1 MARPLD
7 RLRPSDQSPQRNG
20 SGAPRSLFDI
30 LHVTVP
36 PLESVLEGQDGYMT
50 WLHIFTLIGGL
61 GAFLFGMKYMGD
73 GLEAAAGPK
82 MNNMLE
88 KLTRN
93 PLLGFL
99 VGTVVTA
106 VIQSSSATT
115 VMVMGF
121 LNAGIMDL
129 AQATGVIIGANI
141 GTTMT
146 SILIA
151 LDVSAISPICIF
163 AGAAL
168 LLYSKRANKRHIG
181 QIILGFGILFQG
193 LHTMSG
199 AMSVLKEMEAFQ
211 RFITTASNP
220 FLGVLVGAVMCA
232 VIQSSS
238 AGVGVL
244 QALALQ
250 GLMPI
255 HFASYLICGINIGS
269 AAPPFLAAINAK
281 NNAKRA
287 SFIYFFY
294 NIFGTLLF
302 VPITMFTPYTAWLEK
317 LFPGNEVVQVAACHI
332 IFKLVTALVLLPF
345 TRAIVRLSYRVIPKQ
360 KHEGERRLLYIDQ
373 NLNTSP
379 GVMLLQLQKEVKRMA
394 ELVRDN
400 FVLSSEG
407 LLADNLDEAHKV
419 RDQEEMINFLNHAI
433 TDYLVKVNALELPD
447 DVSEYI
453 GRLFHVINDL
463 ERIGDHALNLIERT
477 ESCLEKGLIYSET
490 ARKEIESIYE
500 NSLLLFD
507 CAIGAFLNGELS
519 DEEELRLHSLE
530 ENIDQ
535 LTLESQDSHIIR
547 LRAKECHTEPGI
559 IFVKV
564 LHDLERVGDHSYN
577 IAWAAKA
584 HANLLREV

>member
-1 MARPLD
+1 M
-7 RLRPSDQSPQRNG
+7 S
-20 SGAPRSLFDI
+20 
-30 LHVTVP
+30 
-36 PLESVLEGQDGYMT
+36 
-50 WLHIFTLIGGL
+50 WLNIFTLIGGL

-82 MNNMLE
+82 MNNLLE

-151 LDVSAISPICIF
+151 LDVSAISPVCIF
-163 AGAAL
+163 LGAAM
-168 LLYSKRANKRHIG
+168 LLYSKRAKKKHIG

-199 AMSVLKEMEAFQ
+199 AMSVLKEMESFQ
-211 RFITTASNP
+211 NFITTANNP
-220 FLGVLVGAVMCA
+220 IVGVLVGTAMCA
-232 VIQSSS
+232 IIQSSS

-269 AAPPFLAAINAK
+269 AVPPFLAAINAK

-294 NIFGTLLF
+294 NIFGALLF
-302 VPITMFTPYTAWLEK
+302 VPITMFTPYTEWLNR

-332 IFKLVTALVLLPF
+332 IFKIVTAVVLLPF
-345 TRAIVRLSYRVIPKQ
+345 TNAIVRLSYRFIPKQ
-360 KHEGERRLLYIDQ
+360 KHEGERRFLYIDQ

-379 GVMLLQLQKEVKRMA
+379 GVMILQLQKEVKRMA
-394 ELVRDN
+394 ELVREN
-400 FVLSSEG
+400 FVLAAEG
-407 LLADNLDEAHKV
+407 LLADNLDAAPRV
-419 RDQEEMINFLNHAI
+419 RDQEELINYLNHAI
-433 TDYLVKVNALELPD
+433 TDYMVKVNALELPD
-447 DVSEYI
+447 EASEYI

-463 ERIGDHALNLIERT
+463 ERVGDHALNLVQRT
-477 ESCLEKGLIYSET
+477 ESCVEKGLLYSEP
-490 ARKEIESIYE
+490 ARKEITDIYE
-500 NSLLLFD
+500 SSLLLFD
-507 CAIGAFLNGELS
+507 CAMGAFLNGELS
-519 DEEELRLHSLE
+519 DDDELRLHDLE
-530 ENIDQ
+530 ENIDR
-535 LTLESQDSHIIR
+535 LTLESQDNHIIR

-577 IAWAAKA
+577 IAWAAKQ

>member
-1 MARPLD
+1 M
-7 RLRPSDQSPQRNG
+7 S
-20 SGAPRSLFDI
+20 
-30 LHVTVP
+30 
-36 PLESVLEGQDGYMT
+36 
-50 WLHIFTLIGGL
+50 WLNIFTLIGGL

-82 MNNMLE
+82 MNNLLE

-151 LDVSAISPICIF
+151 LDVSAISPVCIF
-163 AGAAL
+163 LGAAM
-168 LLYSKRANKRHIG
+168 LLYSKRAKKKHIG

-199 AMSVLKEMEAFQ
+199 AMSVLKEMESFQ
-211 RFITTASNP
+211 NFITTANNP
-220 FLGVLVGAVMCA
+220 IVGVLVGTAMCA
-232 VIQSSS
+232 IIQSSS

-269 AAPPFLAAINAK
+269 AVPPFLAAINAK

-294 NIFGTLLF
+294 NIFGALLF
-302 VPITMFTPYTAWLEK
+302 VPITMFTPYTEWLNR

-332 IFKLVTALVLLPF
+332 IFKIVTAVVLLPF
-345 TRAIVRLSYRVIPKQ
+345 TNAIVRLSYRFIPKQ
-360 KHEGERRLLYIDQ
+360 KHEGERRFLYIDQ

-379 GVMLLQLQKEVKRMA
+379 GVMILQLQKEVKRMA
-394 ELVRDN
+394 ELVREN
-400 FVLSSEG
+400 FVLAAEG
-407 LLADNLDEAHKV
+407 LLADNLDAAPRV
-419 RDQEEMINFLNHAI
+419 RDQEELINYLNHAI
-433 TDYLVKVNALELPD
+433 TDYMVKVNALELPD
-447 DVSEYI
+447 EASEYI

-463 ERIGDHALNLIERT
+463 ERVGDHALNLVQRT
-477 ESCLEKGLIYSET
+477 ESCVEKGLLYSEA
-490 ARKEIESIYE
+490 ARKEITDIYE
-500 NSLLLFD
+500 SSLLLFD
-507 CAIGAFLNGELS
+507 CAMGAFLNGELS
-519 DEEELRLHSLE
+519 DDDELRLHDLE
-530 ENIDQ
+530 ENIDR
-535 LTLESQDSHIIR
+535 LTLESQDNHIIR

-577 IAWAAKA
+577 IAWAAKQ